1 MKLNFKELRKAY
13 YRTPDSAVLKFVE
26 LEGDDRIKLFYVIVK
41 KFNIAT
47 WDKFQE
53 EANELLPNDEFEI
66 DYYKSSRGEL
76 VRFLDKVLSIIK
88 SNSKVMDNE

>member
-13 YRTPDSAVLKFVE
+13 YRTPDSAVRKFVD
-26 LEGDDRIKLFYVIVK
+26 LKGDDRIKLFYVIVE
-41 KFNIAT
+41 KFNIVT
-47 WDKFQE
+47 WNKFQE

-76 VRFLDKVLSIIK
+76 ERFLDKVLSIIK
-88 SNSKVMDNE
+88 SNSKVLSNE

>member
-1 MKLNFKELRKAY
+1 MKLNFKELKKIY
-13 YRTPDSAVLKFVE
+13 NRTPDSAVQRFIE
-26 LEGDDRIKLFYVIVK
+26 LEGDDRNKLFYVIVK

-53 EANELLPNDEFEI
+53 EANELLPGNEFEI

-88 SNSKVMDNE
+88 SNSKVLSNE